1 MTKAAILELENRL
14 YTAIKESDLQAL
26 DELLHQDLLFMVP
39 GGGVITKEIDLK
51 TYRDGQ
57 LQVIELLPQIED
69 LHIIDDTAVITL
81 TIEMK
86 GNYNGQPFEAKYRYI
101 RFWKHTSE
109 GIKVIGGSG
118 TQITI

>member
-14 YTAIKESDLQAL
+14 CTAIKESDLQAL